1 MPACI
6 LSPEARKNLISIR
19 AYTKKKWGIRQ
30 AKNYIKALEQCF
42 NKIVKNPHLGR
53 ERPEIKPGY
62 RSVAEGKHVIF
73 YRVSDAGVEILGI
86 PHGSMDIEHRLG
98 HPKIKPREG

>member
-1 MPACI
+1 MPVYI
-6 LSPEARKNLISIR
+6 LSPEARKNLISVR
-19 AYTKKKWGIRQ
+19 AYTKKKWGIQQ

-42 NKIVKNPHLGR
+42 DKIAKNPRLGR

-62 RSVAEGKHVIF
+62 RSIAEGKHVIF

-86 PHGSMDIEHRLG
+86 PHGSMDLEHRLG
-98 HPKIKPREG
+98 RAIIKPREG